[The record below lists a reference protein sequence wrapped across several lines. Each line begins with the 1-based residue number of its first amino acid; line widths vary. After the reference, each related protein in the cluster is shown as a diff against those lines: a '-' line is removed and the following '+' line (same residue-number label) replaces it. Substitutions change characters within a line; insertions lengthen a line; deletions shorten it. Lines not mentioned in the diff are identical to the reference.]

1 MRLFIMLVYLFIAM
15 YIYAAVCC
23 LYAIIYCVCARLAR
37 DLCIFIL
44 FCVYLFIM
52 QFLCVRDCL
61 TLIYYIY
68 YARHL
73 DAVIIYAKSCI
84 FIHL

>member
-1 MRLFIMLVYLFIAM
+1 
-15 YIYAAVCC
+15 
-23 LYAIIYCVCARLAR
+23 
-37 DLCIFIL
+37 
-44 FCVYLFIM
+44 M

-73 DAVIIYAKSCI
+73 DAVIIYAKLRI
-84 FIHL
+84 FMQSWKKFEKIKKDCEKRLTSGDNGNIVELSIKAERGG